1 MKVTIAIPFYNA
13 EAYLLDAIRSVFA
26 QTHAEWELIL
36 VDDGSTDGSLKIA
49 NSINDPRVRV
59 ISDGKN
65 KRLAG
70 RLNEVTKLAK
80 YDYIVRMDADDLML
94 PNRIETQ
101 LAVFKENPEI
111 DIVTT
116 GVFSTLNN
124 LTLKGIR
131 GQSYNEASFKDIISR
146 RRAVTH
152 ASIIAKKSW
161 YERWEYDERLSIAQD
176 LELWIRASYNND
188 FKIVSIAEPLYV
200 YREEDN
206 VTGHKL
212 LRAYANERQMI
223 SKYSFGVLKYKLSLK
238 SYFKSAFVRLLI
250 LFNKVDILLARRAN
264 GEVLETDKQK
274 LENAIQQIYTVK
286 LPL

>member
-36 VDDGSTDGSLKIA
+36 IDDGSTDGSLKIA

-131 GQSYNEASFKDIISR
+131 GQSYNEATFKDIISR

-188 FKIVSIAEPLYV
+188 FKIVSIADPLYV

-206 VTGHKL
+206 VTGYKL

-250 LFNKVDILLARRAN
+250 LFDKVDILLARRAN
-264 GEVLETDKQK
+264 GEMLETDKQK
-274 LENAIQQIYTVK
+274 LENAIQQIHAVK